1 MCNRYSQTGSPT
13 DIQKAI
19 NAIDLSI
26 VSVPSEKASETTR
39 DVFPDREGLILRQ
52 VDDEAELTEAR
63 WGFPEVKTGRRPIT
77 NIRNLSSPWWSRV
90 NRKYLYEP
98 EYRCLVPFTSFA
110 EPPRNPTWFTVPNQ
124 TISFFAGIWR
134 PWRGSRLTV
143 QAGKARRV
151 RTEADWELYAFLT
164 TKANDVLKPYHEH
177 AMPVILTELEQWS
190 LWLSGGEEGFRLQR
204 PLPNESLSITNHQSI
219 FTLSS

>member
-1 MCNRYSQTGSPT
+1 MCNRYTQTGSPT

-19 NAIDLSI
+19 NAIGLII
-26 VSVPSEKASETTR
+26 VSEPSEKAIESSQ

-52 VDDEAELTEAR
+52 VGDDEAELTEAR
-63 WGFPEVKTGRRPIT
+63 WGFPKVKTGGRPIT
-77 NIRNLSSPWWSRV
+77 NIRNLNSPWWSRV

-110 EPPRNPTWFTVPNQ
+110 EPPRDPTWFSVPNQ

-134 PWRGSRLTV
+134 PWKGSRLAE
-143 QAGKARRV
+143 QEGKARRV

-164 TKANDVLKPYHEH
+164 TEANDVVKPYHEN
-177 AMPVILTELEQWS
+177 AMPVILTEPEEWS
-190 LWLSGGEEGFRLQR
+190 LWLSGGSEGLRLQR
-204 PLPNESLSITNHQSI
+204 PLPNESLRIAASPS
-219 FTLSS
+219 FV